1 MKVDSAMVMAA
12 GLGTRMRPLT
22 NDRPKPMVEVAGKTL
37 LDHCLDQL
45 RQAEIGR
52 IVVNVHYL
60 PEQVETHLATH
71 AQDFDVHVSDE
82 RDLLLETGGG
92 LVKAA
97 PFLPDEPFYCVN
109 SDNIWID
116 KGENS
121 LRKLAAHWDDATMDA
136 LLLIVPRDRAFC
148 HAGRGDFFVDDD
160 GRLQRRGIHDFAPFV
175 YIGIQL
181 ISHRL
186 LDGAPDGP
194 FSTNVLWDRAI
205 TKGRLFGLEHQGDW
219 FDIGSPQAIAPTEA
233 ALEAFSIA
241 NA

>member
-1 MKVDSAMVMAA
+1 MNKVHSAMVMAA

-22 NDRPKPMVEVAGKTL
+22 NDRPKPMVKLAGKTL

-45 RQAEIGR
+45 RAAKINK

-60 PEQVETHLATH
+60 PEQVEAHLAKH

-82 RDLLLETGGG
+82 RELLLETGGG
-92 LVKAA
+92 LVKAST
-97 PFLPDEPFYCVN
+97 FLSEEPFYCVN

-116 KGENS
+116 SGGNS
-121 LRKLAAHWDDATMDA
+121 LRKLAAHWDDDSMDA
-136 LLLIVPRDRAFC
+136 LLLIVPRERAHC
-148 HAGRGDFFVDDD
+148 HPGRGDFFVDDC

-175 YIGIQL
+175 YVGIQL
-181 ISHRL
+181 VSHRL
-186 LDGAPDGP
+186 LAGAPEGP

-205 TKGRLFGLEHQGDW
+205 ADGRLFGLEHHGDW

-233 ALEAFSIA
+233 ALGAHA
-241 NA
+241 